1 MTKLLK
7 IDFHYDR
14 LFQKYE
20 TDYRVETVIM
30 LMTRSRKLYNA
41 IEMILT
47 IIKLIEKLKTV
58 DSSFLDDSGKNDGPE
73 SVRGANSSPL
83 GLRSSSPASRRFNKN
98 PALVKNLKARI
109 RCHIKAFLSQ
119 HTLFPVQF
127 KFGGYD
133 MLSLLRGPKGGDP
146 TRAESHL
153 TGESRIIN
161 LQVGGSRRGSR
172 SGSI

>member
-1 MTKLLK
+1 MLK

-73 SVRGANSSPL
+73 SGRGANSSPL

-109 RCHIKAFLSQ
+109 RCHIKAFLS
-119 HTLFPVQF
+119 
-127 KFGGYD
+127 
-133 MLSLLRGPKGGDP
+133 
-146 TRAESHL
+146 
-153 TGESRIIN
+153 
-161 LQVGGSRRGSR
+161 
-172 SGSI
+172 